1 MPRKQTVKAAFVLQ
15 HIEKTPDEIVTLAKR
30 EGMSLSKSYVHLLRL
45 QGASSKSKL
54 TAAHVTVGKRG
65 SAGKPPHAEF
75 SQLVV
80 RIGTDRAR
88 EWLAALDSSPMA
100 I

>member
-15 HIEKTPDEIVTLAKR
+15 HAEKPPAEIIALAKR
-30 EGMSLSKSYVHLLRL
+30 EGMSLSASYVHLLRL

-54 TAAHVTVGKRG
+54 TAAQVTVGKRG
-65 SAGKPPHAEF
+65 SAGKPHAEF